1 MLDNPGAEALM
12 QDARDAYAKAEDLMV
27 AGDWR
32 DGAEKGWLAV
42 RNATAA
48 LIWDVTGIDNP
59 TSSHITAGLRKLA
72 QDRGGQWV
80 TLRKAYS
87 DAVHLLHSQAFYDGV
102 HNADLPQLVR
112 EVAGYIAL
120 AEELAGNDA

>member
-1 MLDNPGAEALM
+1 MLKNADAETLM
-12 QDARDAYAKAEDLMV
+12 QDARAMQAEGVRMID

-72 QDRGGQWV
+72 QDRGGEWV

-112 EVAGYIAL
+112 EVADYIAL
-120 AEELAGNDA
+120 VEELAGNDA